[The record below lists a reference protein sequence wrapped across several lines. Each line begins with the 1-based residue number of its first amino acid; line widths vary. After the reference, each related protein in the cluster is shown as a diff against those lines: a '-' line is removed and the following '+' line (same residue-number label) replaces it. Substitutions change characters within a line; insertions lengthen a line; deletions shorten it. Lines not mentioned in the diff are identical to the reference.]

1 MKSAYELAM
10 ERLAKADPESAR
22 PLSAE
27 QKEALRDI
35 ESRYEAKIAERSI
48 FLQQALDAARA
59 KGDAVEIEQMEAQ
72 IRNEKARLEAERE
85 EEKEAVRNRL

>member
-10 ERLAKADPESAR
+10 ERLAESDPEGSR

-27 QKEALRDI
+27 QKEALREI

-59 KGDAVEIEQMEAQ
+59 KGDSVAIGQMEAQ
-72 IRNEKARLEAERE
+72 MRNEKARLESERE
-85 EEKEAVRNRL
+85 DEKEAVRRKD